1 MGYPIRPSPTKP
13 TSPIGR
19 VRGDL
24 FDRLDGAG
32 RVALR
37 RPGAAFEEPRAGG
50 FTVRLLPWRCFD
62 RPFDFE
68 LMNPPRID

>member
-19 VRGDL
+19 ARADL
-24 FDRLDGAG
+24 SDRLDGVG

-50 FTVRLLPWRCFD
+50 FAVRLLLWRCFD
-62 RPFDFE
+62 GPFDLG